1 MSSIDIEVNDQE
13 KYLKSSFI
21 TYRSRCK
28 EDNEGNNDKSISKPL
43 ESSSFTVGRPFHYPL
58 ERYCKTFQIQYN
70 QKLTN
75 TAKFV
80 LSSFKNKYIYYA
92 VDDLLFLK
100 NLNYTEK
107 ENLLGFLYSPIL
119 SLHNDLSINLFDIW
133 IDEIYI
139 NEDIL
144 VKLKSEIEETK
155 LSKQLQLHA
164 QNMSRKI
171 EELYQ
176 LFVTEKD
183 AFLMRTGQTI
193 LGIGYQPLIIL
204 MIKLVLNLLLKHL
217 LIIK

>member
-1 MSSIDIEVNDQE
+1 M
-13 KYLKSSFI
+13 
-21 TYRSRCK
+21 
-28 EDNEGNNDKSISKPL
+28 
-43 ESSSFTVGRPFHYPL
+43 GRPFHYPL

-139 NEDIL
+139 NE
-144 VKLKSEIEETK
+144 VNKSNRFINKNDEHPTLTNISINLFYVIRSPSEKPET
-155 LSKQLQLHA
+155 LW
-164 QNMSRKI
+164 
-171 EELYQ
+171 
-176 LFVTEKD
+176 
-183 AFLMRTGQTI
+183 
-193 LGIGYQPLIIL
+193 
-204 MIKLVLNLLLKHL
+204 
-217 LIIK
+217 